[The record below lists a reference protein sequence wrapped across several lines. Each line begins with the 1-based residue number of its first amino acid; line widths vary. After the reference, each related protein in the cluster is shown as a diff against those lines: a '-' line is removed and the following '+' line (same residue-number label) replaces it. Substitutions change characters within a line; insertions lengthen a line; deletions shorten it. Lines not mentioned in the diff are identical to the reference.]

1 MKVVMSGLVRCIRVW
16 RINIMK
22 TKTYKVKLVDVKI
35 PEYWIETAYD
45 YHEFKSIVYR
55 LNKIGINRKIKYVEL
70 GFYNGVYNAVFWI
83 GKKPTD
89 FILENSIEN

>member
-1 MKVVMSGLVRCIRVW
+1 
-16 RINIMK
+16 MK

>member
-1 MKVVMSGLVRCIRVW
+1 MKNKAKL
-16 RINIMK
+16 ININ
-22 TKTYKVKLVDVKI
+22 I
-35 PEYWIETAYD
+35 PEYWVEVADD
-45 YHEFKSIVYR
+45 YHEFENIEYR